1 MNTTKRL
8 DLKELAAVYAL
19 LTGGSLGYHDNK
31 DQGCWWAPGG
41 GLGFSNKQ
49 VACMIREIT
58 AYDALKLYVEE
69 HLGVHALY
77 YDGAV
82 QHGRDQPLYTITWRP
97 LYFTNLEWFIR
108 ATRLED
114 TPEFSAAAE
123 TAQHYEIEW
132 GKHVQLYRQ
141 LAQDVLV
148 R

>member
-8 DLKELAAVYAL
+8 GLKEFAAVYAL
-19 LTGGSLGYHDNK
+19 VS
-31 DQGCWWAPGG
+31 GG
-41 GLGFSNKQ
+41 GLYTGNQ
-49 VACMIREIT
+49 QIACMIREIT

-77 YDGAV
+77 YDGAA
-82 QHGRDQPLYTITWRP
+82 QHGRDQSLFTITWRP

-108 ATRLED
+108 ATRQNQREL
-114 TPEFSAAAE
+114 ALAVE

-132 GKHVQLYRQ
+132 GKHVQFYGK